1 MAKGWNQVN
10 CWYQYLLPV
19 VDVFSQVE
27 DLNPLKDRKKPT
39 VALAFEQVIHDMGT
53 QKTVF
58 IDKVSEF
65 KNNEFQ
71 KVLDN
76 PSRDCQSC
84 PEHSTDAA
92 LTSVTKILLG

>member
-1 MAKGWNQVN
+1 
-10 CWYQYLLPV
+10 
-19 VDVFSQVE
+19 
-27 DLNPLKDRKKPT
+27 
-39 VALAFEQVIHDMGT
+39 MGT